1 MILGYIL
8 RLPNNPSLVLVIIT
22 KKIALHRCKAIFFM
36 VGRAVNFAKAV
47 LTYTALPLLNFFKAF
62 LKFSDGRAVFSIN
75 ISLAVINI
83 FIHSGRGIMPVL
95 NESENQK
102 TLLLC

>member
-62 LKFSDGRAVFSIN
+62 LKLTDSNRFRIKALPELLFRYSSNV
-75 ISLAVINI
+75 LASPSSV
-83 FIHSGRGIMPVL
+83 
-95 NESENQK
+95 K
-102 TLLLC
+102 AK